1 MTESNHYTED
11 LRLIKSL
18 LIVTSLQKR
27 KDLQAVKFIKKFHG
41 RPAWEPFSNLLIDK
55 DVWKY
60 AVEKRGYD
68 PKLVFCHPDVL
79 TYKPAT
85 SLYYRGLCGLS
96 LKAVRDYFGSVDSL
110 ESGNPRAR
118 LNKEK
123 ALKMA
128 RTYNTFICSIIKNST
143 DWTLENGYR
152 TIIATLGITIDG
164 IMRNKVGEIAEER
177 IRTLVLEWLL
187 ERGLILEPA
196 LAKAEISENIP
207 TVCTLKGNLIM
218 RFGSEPDISFSRDDV
233 LLAVIEIKGGI
244 DPAGALERYG
254 AATKSFQHS
263 IHVTPRCR
271 NFYLG
276 AVFTPEL
283 ERRISTDRLVEK
295 TFNIIEIL
303 DDPQK
308 RRQFFDEVF
317 HHTLR
322 LL

>member
-1 MTESNHYTED
+1 MSESNQYTED
-11 LRLIKSL
+11 LRLLKSL
-18 LIVTSLQKR
+18 LIVSSLQKR
-27 KDLQAVKFIKKFHG
+27 KDFRALKLIKKFPG
-41 RPAWEPFSNLLIDK
+41 KLKWKPLRNLLIDAE
-55 DVWKY
+55 VWEY
-60 AVEKRGYD
+60 AVETQGYD
-68 PKLVFCHPDVL
+68 PTLVFCHPDIL
-79 TYKPAT
+79 LYKPAT

-96 LKAVRDYFGSVDSL
+96 LKAVRDYFGAVDSL
-110 ESGNPRAR
+110 EAGSPGAR

-164 IMRNKVGEIAEER
+164 VMRNKIGNIAEER
-177 IRTLVLEWLL
+177 IRVLILEWLI
-187 ERGLILEPA
+187 ERGLIVEPA
-196 LAKAEISENIP
+196 LTKKQMYENIP
-207 TVCTLKGNLIM
+207 SACTLRENIIM
-218 RFGSEPDISFSRDDV
+218 QFGSEPDISFSRNDI

-254 AATKSFQHS
+254 AATKSFQFAIRVS
-263 IHVTPRCR
+263 PRCK

-283 ERRISTDRLVEK
+283 EKRIGRDRLVEK

-303 DDPQK
+303 DKPK
-308 RRQFFDEVF
+308 IRKQFFNELF

-322 LL
+322 LT

>member
-1 MTESNHYTED
+1 MTESSQYTDD

-27 KDLQAVKFIKKFHG
+27 KDLQAIKLIKEFSSELT
-41 RPAWEPFSNLLIDK
+41 WKPFSNLLIDK

-60 AVEKRGYD
+60 AVEKQGYD

-85 SLYYRGLCGLS
+85 SVYYRGLCGLS
-96 LKAVRDYFGSVDSL
+96 LKAAKNYFGAVEPL
-110 ESGNPRAR
+110 EAGNPRAR
-118 LNKEK
+118 LGNEK

-177 IRTLVLEWLL
+177 IRTQILEWLL
-187 ERGLILEPA
+187 ERSLIVEPS
-196 LAKAEISENIP
+196 LTKNQLSENIP
-207 TVCTLKGNLIM
+207 SVCSLKGNVIM

-233 LLAVIEIKGGI
+233 LLAVVEIKGGI

-263 IHVTPRCR
+263 IHVSPRCK

-303 DDPQK
+303 DDPEK
-308 RRQFFDEVF
+308 RQHFFNELF

-322 LL
+322 LI